1 MAHFARRI
9 LLLSLSALVLAACSS
24 VPLPKQAEAPQ
35 RVFYPEAPE
44 LPRVQLLATFTGER
58 DFAPQRSGF
67 ATFVAGEA
75 KTQEMQQVYGVALAD
90 GKLYAVDTKG
100 ASIAIFDLAQQQ
112 FSVFTGS
119 GAGRLKNPI
128 NITVD
133 SDGTKY
139 ITDTSRDQV
148 LLYDRDN
155 KYLGA
160 YGETGQFRPVDVA
173 VAGERLYVVDILHH
187 QVQVLN
193 KRSGALLFKFGK
205 AGSEPGQLYHPT
217 NIAFGPNGDVFIT
230 DTSNFRVQR
239 YTAEGKYLRAYGQ
252 VGDRPGSFARPKG
265 VAVDR
270 EGRVYVSD
278 AAFQN
283 VQVFE
288 DNGRLLMAFGQPK
301 QGEGMSLPAGVAID
315 YDHVPLFA
323 RYADP
328 NFKVD
333 YLIIVASQIAPN
345 KVDVF
350 GFGKMVGVDYN
361 APAAGAA
368 KNR

>member
-1 MAHFARRI
+1 MALIARRTLA
-9 LLLSLSALVLAACSS
+9 LLLFAAALSACTST
-24 VPLPKQAEAPQ
+24 PPPKEPEAPR

-44 LPRVQLLATFTGER
+44 LPRIQLLTTFTGER
-58 DFAPQRSGF
+58 DFAAQRSGF
-67 ATFVAGEA
+67 ATFVAGDA

-100 ASIAIFDLAQQQ
+100 ASIAIFDLVQRQ
-112 FSVFTGS
+112 FSLFTGA
-119 GAGRLKNPI
+119 GVGRLKNPI

-133 SDGTKY
+133 TDGTKY
-139 ITDTSRDQV
+139 VTDTSRDQV

-173 VAGERLYVVDILHH
+173 IAGERLYVVDILHH

-193 KRSGALLFKFGK
+193 KRTGALLFKFGK
-205 AGSEPGQLYHPT
+205 AGSEPGQFYHPT
-217 NIAFGPNGDVFIT
+217 NIAFGPNGDVYIT

-239 YTAEGKYLRAYGQ
+239 FTAEGKHLRVYGQ

-288 DNGRLLMAFGQPK
+288 ENGRLLMAFGQPK
-301 QGEGMSLPAGVAID
+301 QGDGMSLPAGVSID
-315 YDHVPLFA
+315 YEHVPLFA

-328 NFKVD
+328 NFKIE
-333 YLIIVASQIAPN
+333 YLVLVASQIAPN

-350 GFGKMVGVDYN
+350 GYGRMAGADYS
-361 APAAGAA
+361 APASTTKG
-368 KNR
+368 R